1 MVTSLEE
8 IQNVLSG
15 NTSSVTTAQLPE
27 AEIDVRGGVGSTLE
41 TSGVNPKKKKK
52 KSLTLGSSQTADML
66 QNLIDDVTLNPGA
79 DIDWS
84 NVDVV
89 NEFKDSAI
97 ELLNNPST
105 GPNIQLRTSE
115 DTTDPLRI
123 RTPRTGD
130 IGGGI
135 GIGSPTV
142 NVPSVTTPS
151 VATPSV
157 EGINQGV
164 SGQEIDDFHSLSPG
178 AQRSALSIMGNIP
191 GTAVGLSRGI
201 SVSDMAKDIAMGA
214 ALNSPVGAAY
224 RTGMGV
230 ESFLDRADVS
240 TPMGALN
247 TFATAYGLA
256 QGANKAYDY
265 FSTLE
270 SVEQLTNDATKGITS
285 LFDGIAGIVSN
296 PEAAIQAMG
305 LGLQYGTTSP
315 NINTF
320 NLPSGQV
327 SFTFDSKG
335 NLATPGIIG
344 SLMVGPIGIASPLS
358 KAFFGATGYK
368 DMINARAHEMVA
380 AFSNPGVEYTSGI
393 TSFTNAGK
401 SFADVNLDS
410 YPGLGHYSTQID
422 IDAIG
427 KGVNIGALTAA
438 EVDQAAVVQAF
449 VAPEDLEYYTEAVQD
464 RFAETAIYLGL
475 AKNMTEAY
483 NVSTDEISAA
493 MQSFNAS
500 INADVNEAIT
510 AGFQNQY
517 GIDLTAWGAVGP
529 GAIDWNPNLHGID
542 PKALTTSSLMS
553 RAHGID
559 PALAY
564 DLAIQGLSMMPGE
577 ELGWALDAYGRE
589 LASDAIAQ
597 NVLSLGSFDG
607 RGYNSAD
614 PDSNAV
620 NLAEQVMDL
629 TGKNTFMPEFNEED
643 RGVANVV
650 SGAVTSWFDPMGEG
664 AHYGMS
670 STGGKGT
677 GVEGPAV
684 ETDVEGYNPKTGAP
698 TGTSTEGI
706 DTSGIE
712 DPGPAYAGLSEDEEA
727 GGGSSGGDSGNGD
740 KVVCTELY
748 RQNLLPEDIW
758 KYDDMY
764 GKTVPLAIK
773 EGYWSWGR
781 PLAKLMA
788 RSKTVTSIVK
798 PVATCV
804 AKEMAYRAG
813 YGQGSRVGAILLSI
827 GLPICSI
834 ISRVNKNGNY
844 RTAI

>member
-1 MVTSLEE
+1 
-8 IQNVLSG
+8 
-15 NTSSVTTAQLPE
+15 
-27 AEIDVRGGVGSTLE
+27 
-41 TSGVNPKKKKK
+41 
-52 KSLTLGSSQTADML
+52 
-66 QNLIDDVTLNPGA
+66 
-79 DIDWS
+79 
-84 NVDVV
+84 
-89 NEFKDSAI
+89 
-97 ELLNNPST
+97 
-105 GPNIQLRTSE
+105 
-115 DTTDPLRI
+115 
-123 RTPRTGD
+123 
-130 IGGGI
+130 
-135 GIGSPTV
+135 
-142 NVPSVTTPS
+142 
-151 VATPSV
+151 
-157 EGINQGV
+157 
-164 SGQEIDDFHSLSPG
+164 
-178 AQRSALSIMGNIP
+178 
-191 GTAVGLSRGI
+191 
-201 SVSDMAKDIAMGA
+201 
-214 ALNSPVGAAY
+214 
-224 RTGMGV
+224 
-230 ESFLDRADVS
+230 
-240 TPMGALN
+240 
-247 TFATAYGLA
+247 
-256 QGANKAYDY
+256 
-265 FSTLE
+265 
-270 SVEQLTNDATKGITS
+270 
-285 LFDGIAGIVSN
+285 
-296 PEAAIQAMG
+296 
-305 LGLQYGTTSP
+305 
-315 NINTF
+315 
-320 NLPSGQV
+320 
-327 SFTFDSKG
+327 
-335 NLATPGIIG
+335 
-344 SLMVGPIGIASPLS
+344 
-358 KAFFGATGYK
+358 
-368 DMINARAHEMVA
+368 MVA

-464 RFAETAIYLGL
+464 KFAETAIYLGL

-643 RGVANVV
+643 RGVANAV

-677 GVEGPAV
+677 GVEGPDIAG
-684 ETDVEGYNPKTGAP
+684 DVEGFDPNTGR
-698 TGTSTEGI
+698 STAEQQAINDAAYARSQELATMAEQTRGAVEAS
-706 DTSGIE
+706 DIE
-712 DPGPAYAGLSEDEEA
+712 DPGPAYGPAMGDDEEA
-727 GGGSSGGDSGNGD
+727 GVGGDSSGGE